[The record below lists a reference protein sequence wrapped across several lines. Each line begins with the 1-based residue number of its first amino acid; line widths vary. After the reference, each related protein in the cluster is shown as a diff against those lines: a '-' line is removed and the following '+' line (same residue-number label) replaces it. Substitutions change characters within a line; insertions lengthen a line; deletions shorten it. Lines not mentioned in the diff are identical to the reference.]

1 MAARKSDVKYDVDVK
16 PRLAEVKEWA
26 EKGLIDKDIAHNLGI
41 SYSTF
46 NKWKSEHAEM
56 RESLKIGKEVA
67 DEIVENKLYQRAIGY
82 NYEETSTEKEG
93 ERIKT
98 KKTIKEMPPDVTAQI
113 FWLKNRLPAKWRDK
127 QEIDNNVTIGL
138 TDKDRELIDKFVK
151 RTNGKD

>member
-1 MAARKSDVKYDVDVK
+1 
-16 PRLAEVKEWA
+16 
-26 EKGLIDKDIAHNLGI
+26 
-41 SYSTF
+41 
-46 NKWKSEHAEM
+46 M
-56 RESLKIGKEVA
+56 REALKIGKEIA

-82 NYEETSTEKEG
+82 NYEETSTEKDG
-93 ERIKT
+93 DRVKT